1 MLTRFGSIPLTDP
14 ISRRDIVKSKERER
28 ERETR
33 VEIFPVFVIDEEKRL
48 DYFNEREGRNV
59 SIA

>member
-1 MLTRFGSIPLTDP
+1 M
-14 ISRRDIVKSKERER
+14 KSKDKERER
-28 ERETR
+28 DKGGNISGVRYRRE
-33 VEIFPVFVIDEEKRL
+33 EEEKRL